1 MLEEAVIDALKTLK
15 STTFEELRKYLR
27 EEKKEEFLDL
37 ELRRVLVKLIKEGK
51 VEKIPDP
58 RKNKFLFSVR
68 SY

>member
-1 MLEEAVIDALKTLK
+1 MLEEAVINALRTLK
-15 STTFEELRKYLR
+15 SATFEELRKYLR

-37 ELRRVLVKLIKEGK
+37 ELRRVLARLVKEGK

-68 SY
+68 SH